1 MGNCF
6 SPLAPSESRP
16 KSLPWATWLKISI
29 EAAQC
34 LASTAH
40 FSPLQKSYSIWSS
53 TQEFPI
59 LDSKRYLLMMKDHTS
74 PRMQMNHKDIDHYA
88 PPEYIISGNN
98 LLVPHKLQITILNSK
113 TLNLNLISLL
123 YPYAGMSNMAGDV
136 YSFGVILL
144 EIITGFG
151 KKRIILAK
159 RAIRNEK
166 ENIAEMIDP
175 ELENSYPHDEGMLMC
190 EIIKQCLEENPQKR
204 PSMQQV
210 FDNLIIRVIK

>member
-88 PPEYIISGNN
+88 PPEYIISG
-98 LLVPHKLQITILNSK
+98 
-113 TLNLNLISLL
+113 
-123 YPYAGMSNMAGDV
+123 MSNMAGDV